1 MKILAIDFGMKRIG
15 FAVGT
20 PAIKTATPIDPLIR
34 KNSKEA
40 VQFIKQLVY
49 DYDISR
55 IIIGYPLN
63 MDGTPSPMTI
73 NVDNFMRRLQR
84 SMGPDF
90 EIVTIDERLSSFEAE
105 EELKT
110 LHYDYKKRKKHL
122 DSMSALILLNR
133 YMEETG
139 Q

>member
-1 MKILAIDFGMKRIG
+1 MKLLAIDFGMKRIG
-15 FAVGT
+15 FAVGNLM
-20 PAIKTATPIDPLIR
+20 IKTATPIDPIVR

-40 VQFIKQLVY
+40 VQYIKQLVHEY
-49 DYDISR
+49 DVSR

-63 MDGTPSPMTI
+63 MDGTPSYMTTH
-73 NVDNFMRRLQR
+73 VENFMRRLQR

-90 EIVTIDERLSSFEAE
+90 PVIPIDERLSSFEAE

-110 LHYDYKKRKKHL
+110 LHHDYKKRKKYL